1 MLRQT
6 AGGAVF
12 AVGVISLAM
21 NVLMLAL
28 PIYSLQIFD
37 RVLLSRS
44 SATLFYL
51 TLIVTV
57 FITAYAFLEAI
68 SLKFLLRIG
77 NRFQLAFEG
86 KTLDACIARSARMSE
101 PVTHPLRNLAIVRN
115 FLASPQGIVGLI
127 DTPLALVFLVVV

>member
-1 MLRQT
+1 MLWQI
-6 AGGAVF
+6 AGRAVL
-12 AVGVISLAM
+12 AVGIISFAM

-68 SLKFLLRIG
+68 RLKFLLRIG
-77 NRFQLAFEG
+77 NRFQWRS
-86 KTLDACIARSARMSE
+86 KTRRWMRA
-101 PVTHPLRNLAIVRN
+101 
-115 FLASPQGIVGLI
+115 
-127 DTPLALVFLVVV
+127 